1 MQQPTLPPNREAFVS
16 VEELIHRKLGTARP
30 TPYTRLNERITRFTA
45 TAVRDWMPVA
55 DAPVAQAFCRM
66 IALYAREVGRC
77 RSEQEAWE
85 QWPRSEREIAAWA
98 GAIQDG
104 AWSADWSVPMGADGA

>member
-1 MQQPTLPPNREAFVS
+1 

-55 DAPVAQAFCRM
+55 DVPAVHAFCRM

-77 RSEQEAWE
+77 RSEQEALE

-104 AWSADWSVPMGADGA
+104 AWSADWSVPMGADSA